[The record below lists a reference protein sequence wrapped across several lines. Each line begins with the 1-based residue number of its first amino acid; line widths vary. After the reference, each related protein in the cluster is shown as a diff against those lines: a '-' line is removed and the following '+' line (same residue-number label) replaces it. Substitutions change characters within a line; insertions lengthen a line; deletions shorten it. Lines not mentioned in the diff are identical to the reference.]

1 MHRKQAGFTL
11 IELVIVVVI
20 LGILAAVALPRFI
33 NFTSGSREAVLS
45 GLAGAVSSANT
56 LVYAQAAIQG
66 SQNQATASVV
76 VPGIDVDGDGGSDAA
91 DVVPTAYGYLRD
103 NDATAAAALVA
114 LIQIGDNAALNGSN
128 SISVQSAGGVIN
140 IGYDYNSDGT
150 VLDDDC
156 HIIYAESTGVSQLPA
171 ITFENTGC

>member
-1 MHRKQAGFTL
+1 M

-45 GLAGAVSSANT
+45 SLAGAVSSANT

-66 SQNQATASVV
+66 SQNQATATVV
-76 VPGIDVDGDGGSDAA
+76 VPGIDVDGDGDSDAA
-91 DVVPTAYGYLRD
+91 DVVPTAFGYLRD
-103 NDATAAAALVA
+103 NNATAAAAIVA
-114 LIQIGDNAALNGSN
+114 LIQIGDNAALNASN
-128 SISVQSAGGVIN
+128 AIAVQNAGGLIN
-140 IGYDYNSDGT
+140 IGYDYDADAAVT
-150 VLDDDC
+150 DDDC